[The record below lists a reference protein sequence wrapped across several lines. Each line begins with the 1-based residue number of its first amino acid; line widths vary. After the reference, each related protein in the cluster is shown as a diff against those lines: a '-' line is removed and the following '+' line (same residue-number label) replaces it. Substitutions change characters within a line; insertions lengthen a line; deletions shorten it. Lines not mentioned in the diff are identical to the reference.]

1 MNNKEICTI
10 KYREIDFIEDQILLL
25 KRKIDS
31 IRLDISHI
39 KKAIYDENKNNI
51 GRLALVATEDG
62 SHIVLPCS
70 HVFVS
75 EDFEP
80 IFHFSSKKY
89 DKNYHFIEWHE
100 I

>member
-80 IFHFSSKKY
+80 IFHFSSKKS